1 MSKVELFTGIN
12 SSLKAVL
19 LNFSIFLFVSCFSC
33 SGLAALITPSIY
45 HYCVIRQKEFSRKV
59 EMRKVQSFYLN
70 KLSSKSFSFELVQFF
85 DLCFVSAVWEGGG
98 GGGLGV
104 GLH

>member
-19 LNFSIFLFVSCFSC
+19 LNLSIFLFVSCFSC

-45 HYCVIRQKEFSRKV
+45 HYCVIRQKEFFRKV
-59 EMRKVQSFYLN
+59 EMSKVESFYWN
-70 KLSSKSFSFELVQFF
+70 KHSNKSFSLKMEQFV
-85 DLCFVSAVWEGGG
+85 DLCFVLAV
-98 GGGLGV
+98 
-104 GLH
+104 

>member
-12 SSLKAVL
+12 SSLKAVF

-45 HYCVIRQKEFSRKV
+45 HYCVIRQKEFFRKV

-85 DLCFVSAVWEGGG
+85 DLCFVSAVCEGRGGG
-98 GGGLGV
+98 GV